1 MPRNIVVAPFSYVSF
16 ELCMK
21 LMENGQEV
29 IGIEPSLPYLD
40 KREREEKELYL
51 GRNANW
57 SLCPLE
63 EFPLRSE
70 EESVI
75 YVCHVNPGWP
85 AIQDFLQELNENSCK
100 IVYITHATQRPFMNV
115 TDWSKSNVWIHLP
128 SMYGSWQPENSF
140 FEHSL
145 IDPSFPFEEY
155 EREDRRDVL
164 YIDDAVDAIMEV
176 AQLEGGGT
184 YQLQSGVENHW
195 DEVLKEFGYSILYD
209 NISMSQDREYIVC
222 EQVHYADAPIK
233 PPYVG
238 FMQGGITYESA
249 RLAIMN
255 AAAEI
260 M

>member
-29 IGIEPSLPYLD
+29 IGVEPSLPYLD

-57 SLCPLE
+57 VLCQLE
-63 EFPLRSE
+63 EFSLRSE

-75 YVCHVNPGWP
+75 YVCHVNPGWS
-85 AIQDFLQELNENSCK
+85 AIQDFLEELKEVSCK
-100 IVYITHATQRPFMNV
+100 IVYITHATQQPFMNV
-115 TDWSKSNVWIHLP
+115 TEWSKSNVWIHLP

-145 IDPSFPFEEY
+145 IDRSFPFEEY

-164 YIDDAVDAIMEV
+164 YIDDAINAIIEV
-176 AQLEGGGT
+176 AELEGGA
-184 YQLQSGVENHW
+184 YQLRSGVENHW
-195 DEVLKEFGYSILYD
+195 DEVLKEIGYSILYD
-209 NISMSQDREYIVC
+209 SIGVAQDREYIVG
-222 EQVHYADAPIK
+222 EQVHYADARIK
-233 PPYVG
+233 PE
-238 FMQGGITYESA
+238 QGVEMLRRHRETIEKRIRSIFY
-249 RLAIMN
+249 RK
-255 AAAEI
+255 
-260 M
+260 

>member
-63 EFPLRSE
+63 EFPLRSG
-70 EESVI
+70 EESII

-85 AIQDFLQELNENSCK
+85 AIQDFLQELKENSCK

-176 AQLEGGGT
+176 AQLEGGGA

-209 NISMSQDREYIVC
+209 SVSVAQDREYIVC
-222 EQVHYADAPIK
+222 EQVHYADARIK
-233 PPYVG
+233 PE
-238 FMQGGITYESA
+238 QGVEMLRRHRESMKK
-249 RLAIMN
+249 RSLFYRK
-255 AAAEI
+255 
-260 M
+260 